1 MINNLD
7 VIIDI
12 LFSLQGHDDCA
23 IIFFSIKP
31 QITNPKKY

>member
-23 IIFFSIKP
+23 IIFFFN
-31 QITNPKKY
+31 QATNN